1 MRPRS
6 GLILHSSEKLI
17 RFFGVLGF
25 CIERWTERLSSSN
38 RVLNVFRANGI
49 HWKYGMNDT
58 FIEFPVRWRGP
69 ESGPETRP
77 SPRYTASQI
86 RVIFTRSSKE
96 SCWDSLIFCRILPRF
111 KDAVISPGTLNYSG
125 SSEFC
130 FASVA
135 FQGTQAKAVQLLFRR
150 RQVGPRKRWQAGV
163 KESDMQRSCHAC
175 VCFALL
181 KNFGSIWIHLVC
193 FSVWFLLIAQSSIGN
208 VWRPWLRSTV
218 LLLELRLRNTHRTTS
233 PQCSTGEA
241 SEKIK
246 ARIQSCLASRAGN
259 GRCRWPGVGLECSAD
274 VS

>member
-1 MRPRS
+1 M
-6 GLILHSSEKLI
+6 
-17 RFFGVLGF
+17 
-25 CIERWTERLSSSN
+25 
-38 RVLNVFRANGI
+38 
-49 HWKYGMNDT
+49 
-58 FIEFPVRWRGP
+58 
-69 ESGPETRP
+69 
-77 SPRYTASQI
+77 
-86 RVIFTRSSKE
+86 IFTRSSKE

-175 VCFALL
+175 ICFALL

-193 FSVWFLLIAQSSIGN
+193 FSVWFLLIAVFDRQCVTPMVAEHSPALGAEASKHTPNNITA
-208 VWRPWLRSTV
+208 VQ
-218 LLLELRLRNTHRTTS
+218 HR
-233 PQCSTGEA
+233 GEA

-259 GRCRWPGVGLECSAD
+259 GRCR
-274 VS
+274 